1 MSTELKNL
9 QDDIKIVSGKVDS
22 LYEKISR
29 YLSIAES
36 SPTNALFIAGIKS
49 SLDHMSR
56 YVHKTNEEVEQFLS
70 VINEMKAVVD
80 EIHIST
86 RLVRN
91 RIYCLAGE
99 KEQMEI
105 ARELKKAVPPTQ
117 EKDDTSKKDVAP

>member
-36 SPTNALFIAGIKS
+36 SPTNALFIAGVKS

-70 VINEMKAVVD
+70 VISEMKAVVD

-105 ARELKKAVPPTQ
+105 ARELKKSVPPAK
-117 EKDDTSKKDVAP
+117 EKNDITEQDVAP

>member
-1 MSTELKNL
+1 LTTELVHL
-9 QDDIKIVSGKVDS
+9 QEDIKTVSQKVDS

-36 SPTNALFIAGIKS
+36 SPTNALFIAGVKS

-56 YVHKTNEEVEQFLS
+56 HVHKTNEEVQQFLS
-70 VINEMKAVVD
+70 IVNEMKAVVD

-99 KEQMEI
+99 KEQME
-105 ARELKKAVPPTQ
+105 AAKEFKKISQSTEVD
-117 EKDDTSKKDVAP
+117 KDAPGKDVAP